1 MMNNEEQEQKL
12 VAIYTRVSTTNQ
24 AREGHSL
31 EEQEKRIR
39 ARCLS
44 DNNIVYKV
52 YTDAGISGKNADNR
66 PAYQQMM
73 KDMKKGKFNLIMAF
87 KMDRLSRSVI
97 DFEYFFNDIKKY
109 NCEVQFIEGNIDTT
123 GAAGMLFA
131 RILEVFAQ
139 FERELIKERTLV
151 GVESAVNKGHFGGKP
166 PLGYKTKL
174 DDEGKK
180 LKEWIIN
187 EDEAK
192 IVREIFELCASGKTY
207 FQISNILKEKYP
219 KVILSIRKDKKTN
232 EDKITYRS
240 WTDSSISCILN
251 NKCYMGTYEYRKSID
266 NKETIEIIDIVPKI
280 VSENLFNDCQDMI
293 FRNGRNYYRSKRYLF
308 IQRLVCPKCGR
319 IMACNGCKNKMQKDY
334 LYYKCKDCG
343 TYIREELIEKAL
355 MSELNNLFEL
365 SNLISENYYI
375 TDKKTA
381 NDFNNCRLDHRLR
394 FAIDE
399 SIIEEKRKALT
410 KNDLNE
416 LWNMT
421 SYETKCE
428 FIGKYIDKITIKEY
442 KTSRNKITSVEI
454 TDLKLKPNKVNELLD
469 YTNKNMIDK
478 IIGTGVYK
486 ASISTMKHEK
496 DALEYIELLKK
507 KHKVMAYTLSED
519 YDYYL
524 DVLLF
529 KIIKVKPKSVIEKEK
544 TIYLYLT
551 ELTNLLKKVSES
563 FAN

>member
-1 MMNNEEQEQKL
+1 MEQQKL
-12 VAIYTRVSTTNQ
+12 VAIYTRVSTTDQ

-31 EEQEKRIR
+31 EEQEKRLR
-39 ARCLS
+39 AMCEA
-44 DNNIVYKV
+44 NNYKVYKV
-52 YTDAGISGKNADNR
+52 YTDAGISGKSTENR

-87 KMDRLSRSVI
+87 KMDRISRSIV
-97 DFEYFFNDIKKY
+97 DFETFFNEIKKY
-109 NCEVQFIEGNIDTT
+109 NCGIEFLCEKIDTN
-123 GAAGMLFA
+123 GAAGMMFA
-131 RILEVFAQ
+131 RILGIFAQ

-219 KVILSIRKDKKTN
+219 KVISSIRKDKETN
-232 EDKITYRS
+232 EEKITYRS

-251 NKCYMGTYEYRKSID
+251 NKCYMGTYEYRKSLD
-266 NKETIEIIDIVPKI
+266 NKETIEIENIVPKI
-280 VSENLFNDCQDMI
+280 VSEDLFNDCQEMI

-319 IMACNGCKNKMQKDY
+319 IMACNGCKNKMKKDY

-343 TYIREELIEKAL
+343 TYIREELIEKTL

-381 NDFNNCRLDHRLR
+381 NDFNNYRLDHRLR

-416 LWNMT
+416 LWKMT

-428 FIGKYIDKITIKEY
+428 FIGKYVDKITIKEY
-442 KTSRNKITSVEI
+442 KTTRNKITSVEI

-469 YTNKNMIDK
+469 YTNRNMVDK

-507 KHKVMAYTLSED
+507 KHKVIAYTLSED

-551 ELTNLLKKVSES
+551 EPTNLLKKVSES
-563 FAN
+563 FAT

>member
-1 MMNNEEQEQKL
+1 MEEQKL
-12 VAIYTRVSTTNQ
+12 VAIYTRVSTTDQ

-31 EEQEKRIR
+31 EEQEKRLR
-39 ARCLS
+39 AMCEA
-44 DNNIVYKV
+44 NNHKVYKV
-52 YTDAGISGKNADNR
+52 YTDAGISGKSTENR

-73 KDMKKGKFNLIMAF
+73 KDMRKGKFNLIMAF
-87 KMDRLSRSVI
+87 KMDRISRSIV
-97 DFEYFFNDIKKY
+97 DFETFFNEIKKY
-109 NCEVQFIEGNIDTT
+109 NCGIEFLCEKIDTN
-123 GAAGMLFA
+123 GAAGMMFA
-131 RILEVFAQ
+131 RILGIFAQ

-174 DDEGKK
+174 DEDGKK

-192 IVREIFELCASGKTY
+192 IVKEIFELCASGKTY

-219 KVILSIRKDKKTN
+219 NVISSIKKDKETN
-232 EDKITYRS
+232 EEKITYRS

-251 NKCYMGTYEYRKSID
+251 NKCYMGTYEYRKSLD
-266 NKETIEIIDIVPKI
+266 NKETIEIADVVPKI
-280 VSENLFNDCQDMI
+280 VSEDLFNDCQDMI

-319 IMACNGCKNKMQKDY
+319 IMACNGCKNKMKKDY

-421 SYETKCE
+421 SYETKCD
-428 FIGKYIDKITIKEY
+428 FICKYIDKITIKEY
-442 KTSRNKITSVEI
+442 KTARNKITSVQI

-469 YTNKNMIDK
+469 YTKGNIIDK
-478 IIGTGVYK
+478 IIGSGVNK
-486 ASISTMKHEK
+486 ATISTMKHEK
-496 DALEYIELLKK
+496 DAKEYIELLRKK
-507 KHKVMAYTLSED
+507 YKVAVFECFDEKD
-519 YDYYL
+519 YFL
-524 DVLLF
+524 NSLLF
-529 KIIKVKPKSVIEKEK
+529 KIIKIKPKSFIEKEK
-544 TIYLYLT
+544 TLGLMLLEDTNFLKSSTIYQ
-551 ELTNLLKKVSES
+551 S
-563 FAN
+563 

>member
-1 MMNNEEQEQKL
+1 MEEQKL
-12 VAIYTRVSTTNQ
+12 VAIYTRVSTTDQ

-31 EEQEKRIR
+31 EEQEKRLR
-39 ARCLS
+39 AMCEA
-44 DNNIVYKV
+44 NNYKVYKV
-52 YTDAGISGKNADNR
+52 YTDAGISGKSTENR

-87 KMDRLSRSVI
+87 KMDRISRSIV
-97 DFEYFFNDIKKY
+97 DFETFFNEIKKY
-109 NCEVQFIEGNIDTT
+109 NCGIEFLCEKIDTN
-123 GAAGMLFA
+123 GAAGMMFA
-131 RILEVFAQ
+131 RILGIFAQ

-219 KVILSIRKDKKTN
+219 KVISSIRKDKETN
-232 EDKITYRS
+232 EEKITYRS

-251 NKCYMGTYEYRKSID
+251 NKCYMGTYEYRKSLD
-266 NKETIEIIDIVPKI
+266 NKETIEIENVVPKI
-280 VSENLFNDCQDMI
+280 VSEDLFNDCQEMI

-319 IMACNGCKNKMQKDY
+319 IMACNGCKNKMKKDY
-334 LYYKCKDCG
+334 LYYKCKGCG

-375 TDKKTA
+375 TDKKTS

-416 LWNMT
+416 LWKMT

-428 FIGKYIDKITIKEY
+428 FIGKYVDKITIKEY
-442 KTSRNKITSVEI
+442 KTARNKITSVEI

-469 YTNKNMIDK
+469 YTNRNMVDK

-507 KHKVMAYTLSED
+507 KHKVIAYTLSED

-551 ELTNLLKKVSES
+551 EPTNLLKKVSES
-563 FAN
+563 FAT

>member
-1 MMNNEEQEQKL
+1 MEEQKL

-187 EDEAK
+187 ED
-192 IVREIFELCASGKTY
+192 
-207 FQISNILKEKYP
+207 
-219 KVILSIRKDKKTN
+219 D
-232 EDKITYRS
+232 
-240 WTDSSISCILN
+240 
-251 NKCYMGTYEYRKSID
+251 
-266 NKETIEIIDIVPKI
+266 
-280 VSENLFNDCQDMI
+280 
-293 FRNGRNYYRSKRYLF
+293 
-308 IQRLVCPKCGR
+308 
-319 IMACNGCKNKMQKDY
+319 
-334 LYYKCKDCG
+334 LY
-343 TYIREELIEKAL
+343 
-355 MSELNNLFEL
+355 
-365 SNLISENYYI
+365 
-375 TDKKTA
+375 
-381 NDFNNCRLDHRLR
+381 
-394 FAIDE
+394 
-399 SIIEEKRKALT
+399 
-410 KNDLNE
+410 
-416 LWNMT
+416 
-421 SYETKCE
+421 
-428 FIGKYIDKITIKEY
+428 
-442 KTSRNKITSVEI
+442 
-454 TDLKLKPNKVNELLD
+454 
-469 YTNKNMIDK
+469 
-478 IIGTGVYK
+478 
-486 ASISTMKHEK
+486 
-496 DALEYIELLKK
+496 
-507 KHKVMAYTLSED
+507 
-519 YDYYL
+519 
-524 DVLLF
+524 
-529 KIIKVKPKSVIEKEK
+529 
-544 TIYLYLT
+544 
-551 ELTNLLKKVSES
+551 
-563 FAN
+563 

>member
-1 MMNNEEQEQKL
+1 MMNNEEKL
-12 VAIYTRVSTTNQ
+12 VAIYTRVSTTDQ

-31 EEQEKRIR
+31 EEQEKRLR
-39 ARCLS
+39 AMCEA
-44 DNNIVYKV
+44 NNYKVFKV
-52 YTDAGISGKNADNR
+52 YTDAGISGKSTENR
-66 PAYQQMM
+66 PAYQQMI
-73 KDMKKGKFNLIMAF
+73 KDMKKKRFNLIMAF
-87 KMDRLSRSVI
+87 KMDRISRSIV
-97 DFEYFFNDIKKY
+97 DFETFFNEIKKY
-109 NCEVQFIEGNIDTT
+109 NCGIEFLCEKIDTN
-123 GAAGMLFA
+123 GAAGMMFA
-131 RILEVFAQ
+131 RILGIFAQ

-174 DDEGKK
+174 DEDGKK

-192 IVREIFELCASGKTY
+192 IVKEIFELCASGKTY

-219 KVILSIRKDKKTN
+219 NVISSIKKDKETN
-232 EDKITYRS
+232 EEKITYRS

-251 NKCYMGTYEYRKSID
+251 NKSYIGTYEYRKSLD
-266 NKETIEIIDIVPKI
+266 NKETIEIENVVPKI
-280 VSENLFNDCQDMI
+280 VSEDLFNDCQDMI

-319 IMACNGCKNKMQKDY
+319 IMACNGCKNKMKKDY

-375 TDKKTA
+375 TDKKAA

-394 FAIDE
+394 FAIEE

-428 FIGKYIDKITIKEY
+428 FIGKYVDKITIKEY

-469 YTNKNMIDK
+469 YTNGNMVDK

-507 KHKVMAYTLSED
+507 KHKIMVYTLSED

-551 ELTNLLKKVSES
+551 EPTNLLKKVSES

>member
-1 MMNNEEQEQKL
+1 MEEEKL
-12 VAIYTRVSTTNQ
+12 VAIYTRVSTTDQ

-31 EEQEKRIR
+31 EEQEKRLR
-39 ARCLS
+39 AMCEAK
-44 DNNIVYKV
+44 NYKVYKV
-52 YTDAGISGKNADNR
+52 YTDAGISGKSADNR

-73 KDMKKGKFNLIMAF
+73 KDMKKGKFNLIMAY

-97 DFEYFFNDIKKY
+97 DFENFFNDIKKY
-109 NCEVQFIEGNIDTT
+109 NCEVQFIEGNIDTN
-123 GAAGMLFA
+123 GASGMMFA

-139 FERELIKERTLV
+139 FERELIKERTLI

-219 KVILSIRKDKKTN
+219 NVISSIKKDKETN
-232 EDKITYRS
+232 EEKITYRS

-251 NKCYMGTYEYRKSID
+251 NKCYMGTYEYRKSLD
-266 NKETIEIIDIVPKI
+266 NKETIEIADVVPKI
-280 VSENLFNDCQDMI
+280 VSEDLFNDCQDMI

-319 IMACNGCKNKMQKDY
+319 IMACNGCKNKMKKDY

-355 MSELNNLFEL
+355 MSELNNLLEL
-365 SNLISENYYI
+365 SNLISDNYYI
-375 TDKKTA
+375 TDSKIA
-381 NDFNNCRLDHRLR
+381 EDFNNCRLDHRLR

-399 SIIEEKRKALT
+399 SVINEKKKALT
-410 KNDLNE
+410 INDLNE
-416 LWNMT
+416 IWNIT
-421 SYETKCE
+421 SYETKCD
-428 FIGKYIDKITIKEY
+428 FIAKYIDKITIKEY

-454 TDLKLKPNKVNELLD
+454 TDLKLKQSKVNELLD
-469 YTNKNMIDK
+469 FSNSNMIDK
-478 IIGTGVYK
+478 IIGNGVYK

-496 DALEYIELLKK
+496 DALEYIEILKK
-507 KHKVMAYTLSED
+507 KHKLSVYALSED
-519 YDYYL
+519 YDYFL
-524 DVLLF
+524 DEMLF
-529 KIIKVKPKSVIEKEK
+529 KVIKVKPKSAIEKEK
-544 TIYLYLT
+544 TIYLYLD
-551 ELTNLLKKVSES
+551 EPTNLMKKVREC
-563 FAN
+563 FEI

>member
-1 MMNNEEQEQKL
+1 MMNNEQKL
-12 VAIYTRVSTTNQ
+12 VAIYTRVSTTDQ

-31 EEQEKRIR
+31 EEQEKRLR
-39 ARCLS
+39 AMCEA
-44 DNNIVYKV
+44 NNYKVFKV
-52 YTDAGISGKNADNR
+52 YTDAGISGKSTENR

-73 KDMKKGKFNLIMAF
+73 KDMRKGKFNLIMAF
-87 KMDRLSRSVI
+87 KMDRISRSIV
-97 DFEYFFNDIKKY
+97 DFETFFNEIKKY
-109 NCEVQFIEGNIDTT
+109 NCGIEFLCEKIDTN
-123 GAAGMLFA
+123 GAAGMMFA
-131 RILEVFAQ
+131 RILGIFAQ

-174 DDEGKK
+174 DEDGKK

-192 IVREIFELCASGKTY
+192 IVKEIFELCASGKTY

-219 KVILSIRKDKKTN
+219 NVISSIKKDKETN
-232 EDKITYRS
+232 EEKITYRS

-251 NKCYMGTYEYRKSID
+251 NKSYIGTYEYRKSLD
-266 NKETIEIIDIVPKI
+266 NKETIEIENVVPKI
-280 VSENLFNDCQDMI
+280 VSEDLFNDCQDMI

-319 IMACNGCKNKMQKDY
+319 IMACNGCKNKMKKDY

-343 TYIREELIEKAL
+343 TYIREELIERAL

-375 TDKKTA
+375 TDKKIA

-428 FIGKYIDKITIKEY
+428 FIGKYVDKITIKEY

-469 YTNKNMIDK
+469 YTNGNMVDK

-507 KHKVMAYTLSED
+507 KYKIMVYTLSED

-551 ELTNLLKKVSES
+551 EPTNLLKKVSES

>member
-1 MMNNEEQEQKL
+1 
-12 VAIYTRVSTTNQ
+12 
-24 AREGHSL
+24 
-31 EEQEKRIR
+31 
-39 ARCLS
+39 
-44 DNNIVYKV
+44 
-52 YTDAGISGKNADNR
+52 
-66 PAYQQMM
+66 
-73 KDMKKGKFNLIMAF
+73 
-87 KMDRLSRSVI
+87 
-97 DFEYFFNDIKKY
+97 
-109 NCEVQFIEGNIDTT
+109 
-123 GAAGMLFA
+123 
-131 RILEVFAQ
+131 
-139 FERELIKERTLV
+139 
-151 GVESAVNKGHFGGKP
+151 
-166 PLGYKTKL
+166 
-174 DDEGKK
+174 
-180 LKEWIIN
+180 
-187 EDEAK
+187 
-192 IVREIFELCASGKTY
+192 
-207 FQISNILKEKYP
+207 
-219 KVILSIRKDKKTN
+219 
-232 EDKITYRS
+232 
-240 WTDSSISCILN
+240 
-251 NKCYMGTYEYRKSID
+251 MGTYEYRKSLD
-266 NKETIEIIDIVPKI
+266 NKETIEIENVVPKI
-280 VSENLFNDCQDMI
+280 VSEDLFNDCQDMI

-319 IMACNGCKNKMQKDY
+319 IMACNGCKNKMKKDY

-381 NDFNNCRLDHRLR
+381 NGFNNCRLDHRLR

-428 FIGKYIDKITIKEY
+428 FIGKYVDKITIKEY

-469 YTNKNMIDK
+469 YTNGNMVDK

-507 KHKVMAYTLSED
+507 KHKIMVYTLSED

-551 ELTNLLKKVSES
+551 EPTNLLKKVSES